1 MRQAGTFYD
10 KVLKLEA
17 EVKEY
22 DYELKQDVKIAQNQ
36 KRRGADRE
44 ENTVKNMLHK
54 IPNLYIKHL
63 EETVDD
69 KNRNK
74 IRN

>member
-1 MRQAGTFYD
+1 
-10 KVLKLEA
+10 
-17 EVKEY
+17 
-22 DYELKQDVKIAQNQ
+22 
-36 KRRGADRE
+36 
-44 ENTVKNMLHK
+44 MLHK

-74 IRN
+74 IRNQVSAQEQRLGDRIDRAVDLRMLNKFRQN